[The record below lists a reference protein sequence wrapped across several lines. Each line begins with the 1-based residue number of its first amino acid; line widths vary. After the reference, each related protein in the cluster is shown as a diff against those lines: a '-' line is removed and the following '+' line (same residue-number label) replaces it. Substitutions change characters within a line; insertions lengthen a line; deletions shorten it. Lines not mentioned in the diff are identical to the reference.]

1 MKEIL
6 YQLVYV
12 YVNEPSRNRRFSSAL
27 QPEAKKCKNANEDA
41 ADFEPPN
48 EHQSKFDARGDA
60 GAVVGFRQ
68 LLHML
73 VFSGYHVAL

>member
-27 QPEAKKCKNANEDA
+27 QPEDKKCKNANEDA

-48 EHQSKFDARGDA
+48 EHQSKFDAQTSFLGRHFAPLQGT
-60 GAVVGFRQ
+60 
-68 LLHML
+68 M
-73 VFSGYHVAL
+73 